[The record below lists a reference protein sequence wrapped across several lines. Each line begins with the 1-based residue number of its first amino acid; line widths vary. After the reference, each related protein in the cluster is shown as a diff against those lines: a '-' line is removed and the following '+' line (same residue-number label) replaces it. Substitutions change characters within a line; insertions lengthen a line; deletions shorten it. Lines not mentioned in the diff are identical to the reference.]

1 MKRFMFCLLIVSLPS
16 LLSAQFDEPMRQH
29 DAHVHGEATGNLALD
44 ESILRLELDIPAYN
58 LIGFEHAPVN
68 AEQQALLDG
77 TIETLEQLAWIEL
90 DPRGQCQGLTVD
102 VHTHGMETAQEES
115 HEHVDHE
122 HSEHDHAAH
131 EHGDHDHGAHE
142 HGDHDHAD
150 HGDHDHDQGHDHEH
164 GHGSFH
170 LVAEFDCAAATSLD
184 WIDIDLFSD
193 YSANESLRL
202 DVLTERLVD
211 RVLLGPGRFRVELAR

>member
-1 MKRFMFCLLIVSLPS
+1 MKRLIFFPLLVSLPS

-58 LIGFEHAPVN
+58 LIGFEHAPVD

-90 DPRGQCQGLTVD
+90 DPRGQCQRLAVD

-115 HEHVDHE
+115 HEHPDHE
-122 HSEHDHAAH
+122 HSEHDHA
-131 EHGDHDHGAHE
+131 AHE

-170 LVAEFDCAAATSLD
+170 LVAEFNCAAASALD
-184 WIDIDLFSD
+184 WIDIDLFSN

-211 RVLLGPGRFRVELAR
+211 RVLLGPGQFRVELAR